1 MNQPSW
7 LPLRWGNKLPIEVN
21 SSMQTNINRCRFFL
35 LCTLKLL
42 SPATVRHFSYV
53 NPAIYPKQSLSPSST
68 ISVSKLTKLEVPE
81 SLFHFCS
88 GPVMVSSHVLLS
100 STYSIFAASPPEVR
114 YCPFHGYIVMYSAS
128 TYLPIPLQTGLT
140 MFGFW
145 WEYTERE
152 GSLGGWPQHRNGILF
167 LLLRLYLLLN
177 MQVKIN
183 STIKLLLLP

>member
-1 MNQPSW
+1 MNQPSS
-7 LPLRWGNKLPIEVN
+7 LPFRWGNKLPIEVN
-21 SSMQTNINRCRFFL
+21 SSMQTNINRCHFFL
-35 LCTLKLL
+35 LRTLKPL

-53 NPAIYPKQSLSPSST
+53 NPAIYPEQSLSPSST
-68 ISVSKLTKLEVPE
+68 ISVSKLPKLEVPE
-81 SLFHFCS
+81 LLFHFCS
-88 GPVMVSSHVLLS
+88 GPVMVSSHVLS
-100 STYSIFAASPPEVR
+100 PTYSIFAASPPEVR
-114 YCPFHGYIVMYSAS
+114 YCPSHGYIVMYSAF

-152 GSLGGWPQHRNGILF
+152 VSLGGWSQQRYGILF

-177 MQVKIN
+177 MQVEIN